1 MKIIVSILCTLLMA
15 ASLQAQPSISLQEAI
30 AMAKNR
36 YPALKASR
44 LHTQSTL
51 AMQRT
56 ARDVGNLELSMGGEE
71 IGRGN
76 DAVTTLLAARQ
87 NLDIFSVKARWQRLQ
102 QETRV
107 AHATTRVLEQ
117 QLQLQVCSAY
127 VADQMAR
134 LRLELYHK
142 QAELYTRF
150 VEAARLRYDTRA
162 ASLLEYQ
169 SAQSEH
175 RRVELNVIEAEK
187 DVEKAHID
195 LSRWLSPD
203 TLYQSDTVIVDEQVA
218 TSAAMLGAH
227 PAIVL
232 ANEKVKL
239 ASDISK
245 EMRANALPKLY
256 VELGSQMIGSRL
268 GYWSWSVGV
277 SVPVDMGANK
287 ARRQSAL
294 VEIEKAHT
302 ELSDQQ
308 WSIDVHNR
316 QLNCDYSKW
325 QRTVEY
331 YRKSALPLANEQR
344 RNALL
349 SYREGQ
355 IGYLDFIQALKTTM
369 DVEFSY
375 IDAYQKLL
383 ETKFNIE
390 YYRNK

>member
-15 ASLQAQPSISLQEAI
+15 VSLQAQPSISLQEAI
-30 AMAKNR
+30 AMAMNR

-56 ARDVGNLELSMGGEE
+56 ARDFGNLELSMGGEE

-117 QLQLQVCSAY
+117 QLQLQVSSAY
-127 VADQMAR
+127 AADQMAR
-134 LRLELYHK
+134 LRLELYRK

-245 EMRANALPKLY
+245 EMRANSLPKLY

-302 ELSDQQ
+302 ELNDQQ
-308 WSIDVHNR
+308 WSIDAHNR

>member
-15 ASLQAQPSISLQEAI
+15 VSLQAQPSISLQEAI

-56 ARDVGNLELSMGGEE
+56 ARDFGNLELSMGGEE

-76 DAVTTLLAARQ
+76 DAVPTLLAARQ
-87 NLDIFSVKARWQRLQ
+87 NLDIFSVKARLQRLQ

-117 QLQLQVCSAY
+117 QLQLQVSSAY
-127 VADQMAR
+127 AADQMAR
-134 LRLELYHK
+134 LRLELYRK

-294 VEIEKAHT
+294 VEIEKAHP
-302 ELSDQQ
+302 EHNAQQ
-308 WSIDVHNR
+308 WRIDVHNR
-316 QLNCDYSKW
+316 
-325 QRTVEY
+325 
-331 YRKSALPLANEQR
+331 
-344 RNALL
+344 
-349 SYREGQ
+349 
-355 IGYLDFIQALKTTM
+355 
-369 DVEFSY
+369 
-375 IDAYQKLL
+375 QKLL

>member
-15 ASLQAQPSISLQEAI
+15 VSLQAQPSISLQEAI
-30 AMAKNR
+30 AMAMNR

-56 ARDVGNLELSMGGEE
+56 ARDFGNLELSMGGEE

-117 QLQLQVCSAY
+117 QLQLQVSSAY
-127 VADQMAR
+127 AADQMAR
-134 LRLELYHK
+134 LRLELYRK

-218 TSAAMLGAH
+218 TSATMLGAH

-232 ANEKVKL
+232 VNEKVKL

-245 EMRANALPKLY
+245 EMRANSLPKLY

-302 ELSDQQ
+302 ELNDQQ
-308 WSIDVHNR
+308 WSIDAHNR

>member
-30 AMAKNR
+30 AMAMNR

-56 ARDVGNLELSMGGEE
+56 ARDFGNLELSMGGEE

-117 QLQLQVCSAY
+117 QLQLQVSSAY
-127 VADQMAR
+127 AADQMAR
-134 LRLELYHK
+134 LRLELYRK

-302 ELSDQQ
+302 ELNDQQ
-308 WSIDVHNR
+308 WRIDVHNR

>member
-1 MKIIVSILCTLLMA
+1 MKIIVSILCTLLMS

-30 AMAKNR
+30 AMAMNR

-56 ARDVGNLELSMGGEE
+56 ARDFGNLELSMGGEE

-117 QLQLQVCSAY
+117 QLQLQVSSAY
-127 VADQMAR
+127 AADQMAR
-134 LRLELYHK
+134 LRLELYRK

-302 ELSDQQ
+302 ELNDQQ
-308 WSIDVHNR
+308 WRIDVHNR

>member
-30 AMAKNR
+30 AMAMNR

-117 QLQLQVCSAY
+117 QLQLQVSSAY
-127 VADQMAR
+127 AADQMAR
-134 LRLELYHK
+134 LRLELYRK

-277 SVPVDMGANK
+277 SVPIDMGANK

-302 ELSDQQ
+302 ELNDQQ
-308 WSIDVHNR
+308 WRIDVHNR

-355 IGYLDFIQALKTTM
+355 IGYIDFIQALKTTM